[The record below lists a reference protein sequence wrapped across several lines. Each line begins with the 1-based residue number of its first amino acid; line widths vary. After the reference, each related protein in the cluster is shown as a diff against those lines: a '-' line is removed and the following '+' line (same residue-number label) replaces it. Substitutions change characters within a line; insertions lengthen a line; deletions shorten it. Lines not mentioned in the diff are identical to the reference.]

1 MLDRPLLAGETPS
14 PAAGGA
20 TSTITEASPPG
31 GLPAAL
37 AGPPPVDLPALQ
49 GTWFCDGVQKGAIC
63 YGRMRWWEHSSE
75 QSPVSIVHGH
85 VLLEVGGVPHI
96 AQYFSGPPP
105 TLRWGDGTVWKKG
118 TVGPTMHQDATEWV

>member
-31 GLPAAL
+31 GLSAAL
-37 AGPPPVDLPALQ
+37 AGPPPVVPALQ

-63 YGRMRWWEHSSE
+63 YGRMRLWEHSSE

-96 AQYFSGPPP
+96 AQYFAGPPP